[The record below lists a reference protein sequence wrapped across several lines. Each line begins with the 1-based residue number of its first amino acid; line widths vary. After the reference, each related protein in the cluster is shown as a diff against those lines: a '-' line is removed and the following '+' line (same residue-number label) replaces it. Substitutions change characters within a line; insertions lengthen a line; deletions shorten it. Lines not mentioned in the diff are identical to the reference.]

1 MKKRCRIPMI
11 LLAVALFLGLSW
23 PMPASAATL
32 YFTAVN
38 DSVAPLTSD
47 TMPLWFGGTLY
58 VPYSVFDG
66 NLNGVG
72 VGLGLYTSYN
82 RSSGTVTLFNLRQM
96 LVFDLNN
103 GTCRDDMTGTVYV
116 SRAIM
121 RNGRPYLALNT
132 VCSFFEL
139 EYSYSLLPNIPQ
151 SYLVR
156 IKSVDAVMN
165 DSDFIDAAKTP
176 LNNRLREYTQSLNPA
191 ESTAPVEPVNP
202 PAPPVSPIAP
212 SQEDES
218 DTTAYLAFR
227 CKKAD
232 GLESVLGVLN
242 GNSRCAV
249 FFLTPQLLEE
259 EGDLIRQI
267 LGTGHSI
274 GILVENGENTQEEL
288 GRGNRA
294 LERAAHTRA
303 TLACVPDG
311 QRTALEGEG
320 WVCWK
325 ETVLLRPSDT
335 VNSTSFASNTVRQ
348 LGKQKQPVCLTL
360 EGEKNAARV
369 LPALL
374 RHLDR
379 ENYIVSIPVETML

>member
-1 MKKRCRIPMI
+1 M
-11 LLAVALFLGLSW
+11 
-23 PMPASAATL
+23 
-32 YFTAVN
+32 
-38 DSVAPLTSD
+38 
-47 TMPLWFGGTLY
+47 
-58 VPYSVFDG
+58 
-66 NLNGVG
+66 
-72 VGLGLYTSYN
+72 
-82 RSSGTVTLFNLRQM
+82 
-96 LVFDLNN
+96 
-103 GTCRDDMTGTVYV
+103 
-116 SRAIM
+116 
-121 RNGRPYLALNT
+121 
-132 VCSFFEL
+132 
-139 EYSYSLLPNIPQ
+139 
-151 SYLVR
+151 
-156 IKSVDAVMN
+156 
-165 DSDFIDAAKTP
+165 
-176 LNNRLREYTQSLNPA
+176 
-191 ESTAPVEPVNP
+191 EPVNP

-311 QRTALEGEG
+311 QRTALKGEG